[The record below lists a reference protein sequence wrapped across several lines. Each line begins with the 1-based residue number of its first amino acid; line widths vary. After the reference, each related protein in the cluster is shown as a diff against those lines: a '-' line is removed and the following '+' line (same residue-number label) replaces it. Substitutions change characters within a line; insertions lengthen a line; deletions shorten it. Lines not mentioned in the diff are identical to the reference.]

1 MQESAAS
8 PAAAAMARV
17 WLHRLTPLSPFALI
31 AVIALVEAVTP
42 DWLRLGPVLA
52 AASVL
57 AAAICGLGVTA
68 AVAAT
73 TMGVNALLDLF
84 DGRWGSSASQIINI
98 ALLAVGLASLL
109 ACSIRQRRE
118 RELTQ
123 VRSVAETAQ
132 RTLIRP
138 LPARLDSVL
147 LKGTYIAAESEARIG
162 GDFYEVLH
170 TPHGVRL
177 LIGDVRG
184 KGLPAVDASAALLG
198 AFREAAHHEP
208 CLADVARWLEG
219 SAHRNIRRLYGEE
232 FTERFATALLVE
244 IPEGSVARLVHCG
257 HPHPLAIRDG
267 DVHGWEAPE
276 PGPPIGLAELVE
288 GGPSVQTVPF
298 RGGDRLLL
306 FTDGVIEAR
315 DGAGRF
321 YPLPERMA
329 RWREDPLDRL
339 VDQVRADLRR
349 HAGGDLDDD
358 AALLAIERLPL

>member
-1 MQESAAS
+1 ASQTSAY
-8 PAAAAMARV
+8 AR
-17 WLHRLTPLSPFALI
+17 LAPLVPFALL
-31 AVIALVEAVTP
+31 AVIALVELVTP
-42 DWLRLGPVLA
+42 GWLRLGPVLA
-52 AASVL
+52 AAPVV
-57 AAAICGLGVTA
+57 AAAICGLRVTA
-68 AVAAT
+68 AVAVSAI
-73 TMGVNALLDLF
+73 GVKALIDMDF
-84 DGRWGSSASQIINI
+84 NRFGSFTSHVVNI
-98 ALLAVGLASLL
+98 ALVAVGLASVL

-138 LPARLDSVL
+138 LPARVDPVL
-147 LKGTYIAAESEARIG
+147 LQGTYMAAEAEALVG

-219 SAHRNIRRLYGEE
+219 SAHRNIQRLYGEE

-244 IPEGSVARLVHCG
+244 IPDEPVVRLVHCG
-257 HPHPLAIRDG
+257 HPEPLAIH
-267 DVHGWEAPE
+267 HGVIHGRGAAE
-276 PGPPIGLAELVE
+276 PGPPIGLADLVE
-288 GGPSVQTVPF
+288 GGPVVETIPF
-298 RGGDRLLL
+298 EGGDRLVLY
-306 FTDGVIEAR
+306 TDGVIEAR
-315 DGAGRF
+315 DRSGRF

-329 RWREDPLDRL
+329 RWTTHPLDQL
-339 VDQVRADLRR
+339 VDHVRADLRQY
-349 HAGGDLDDD
+349 AGGDLNDD
-358 AALLAIERLPL
+358 AALLAIERLPHPS